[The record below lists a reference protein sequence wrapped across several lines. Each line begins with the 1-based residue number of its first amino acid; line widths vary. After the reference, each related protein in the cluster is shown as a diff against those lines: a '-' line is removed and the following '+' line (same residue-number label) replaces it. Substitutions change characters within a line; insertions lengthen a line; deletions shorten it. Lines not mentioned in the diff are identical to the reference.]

1 MDLDVGKKAL
11 AKSNESTM
19 KAPPSTTPS
28 KADSFF
34 QCYYYYHQQQQPAER
49 GRALNCMFRS
59 APAVSVGSAPNLSV
73 SRLRSQT
80 FHDYQFRGDR
90 RITELSGVFRPI
102 RNFPYQ
108 DFFSCIYFTI
118 RGCFTPIFHQW
129 PVYYC
134 LVNTLQRYISKNSST
149 NVQHKFR

>member
-1 MDLDVGKKAL
+1 MLGKKHWRNRTKARWRRHRARRR
-11 AKSNESTM
+11 AKLTH
-19 KAPPSTTPS
+19 
-28 KADSFF
+28 FF
-34 QCYYYYHQQQQPAER
+34 SAIIIIISSSSQQGE